1 MMTLS
6 QQIYKA
12 VSGKRPSCLL
22 TEGVEYTPAELIDY
36 LLHPRGV
43 EHALATGFPSMD
55 SSRTHR
61 DDLAGLPVTLLSDV
75 APSLL
80 SVSGGAYFI
89 AGAGDVTIY
98 ANGAEEGRNLSSS
111 DARGC
116 MRNIIARGNSVV
128 AIHADSSCDVQ
139 VQALDTAIIL

>member
-22 TEGVEYTPAELIDY
+22 TEGVEYTPAEHIDC
-36 LLHPRGV
+36 LLHPRGL

-55 SSRTHR
+55 LLEEHR

-75 APSLL
+75 ATSVL
-80 SVSGGAYFI
+80 SVSGGAYFV

-98 ANGAEEGRNLSSS
+98 VNGAEEGATSLLMMHG
-111 DARGC
+111 AKA
-116 MRNIIARGNSVV
+116 NIIARGNSVV

-139 VQALDTAIIL
+139 VQTLDTAIIL

>member
-22 TEGVEYTPAELIDY
+22 TEGVEYTPAELIDC
-36 LLHPRGV
+36 LLHPRGI
-43 EHALATGFPSMD
+43 EHALATGFPSMELLEE
-55 SSRTHR
+55 HR
-61 DDLAGLPVTLLSDV
+61 DDLAGLPVTLISDV
-75 APSLL
+75 ATSVL
-80 SVSGGAYFI
+80 SVSGGAYFV

-98 ANGAEEGRNLSSS
+98 VNGAEEGATSLLMMHG
-111 DARGC
+111 AKA
-116 MRNIIARGNSVV
+116 NIIARGNSVV

-139 VQALDTAIIL
+139 VQTLDTAIIL

>member
-12 VSGKRPSCLL
+12 VSVKRPSCLL

-36 LLHPRGV
+36 LLHPRGI
-43 EHALATGFPSMD
+43 EHALATGFPSMELLEEH
-55 SSRTHR
+55 S

-75 APSLL
+75 ATPVL
-80 SVSGGAYFI
+80 SVSGGAYLV

-98 ANGAEEGRNLSSS
+98 ANGAEEGATSLLLMHGVH
-111 DARGC
+111 A
-116 MRNIIARGNSVV
+116 NIIARGNSVV

-139 VQALDTAIIL
+139 VQTLDTAIIL

>member
-12 VSGKRPSCLL
+12 MSGKRPSCLL
-22 TEGVEYTPAELIDY
+22 TEGVEYTPAELIDC
-36 LLHPRGV
+36 LLHPRGI

-55 SSRTHR
+55 LLEEHR

-75 APSLL
+75 ATSVL
-80 SVSGGAYFI
+80 SVSGGAYFV

-98 ANGAEEGRNLSSS
+98 VNGAEEGATSLLMMHG
-111 DARGC
+111 AKA
-116 MRNIIARGNSVV
+116 NIIARGNSVV

-139 VQALDTAIIL
+139 VQTLDTAIIL

>member
-22 TEGVEYTPAELIDY
+22 TEGVEYTPAELIDC
-36 LLHPRGV
+36 LLHPRGI
-43 EHALATGFPSMD
+43 EHALATGFPSMELLEE
-55 SSRTHR
+55 HR
-61 DDLAGLPVTLLSDV
+61 DDLAGLPVTLLSVV
-75 APSLL
+75 ATSVL
-80 SVSGGAYFI
+80 SVSGGAYFV

-98 ANGAEEGRNLSSS
+98 VNGAEEGATSLLMMHG
-111 DARGC
+111 AKA
-116 MRNIIARGNSVV
+116 NIIARGNSVV

-139 VQALDTAIIL
+139 VQTLDTAIIL

>member
-43 EHALATGFPSMD
+43 EHALATGFPSMELLEE
-55 SSRTHR
+55 HR
-61 DDLAGLPVTLLSDV
+61 DDLSDV
-75 APSLL
+75 TPSLL
-80 SVSGGAYFI
+80 SVSGGAYLV

-98 ANGAEEGRNLSSS
+98 ANGAEEGATSLLLMHGVH
-111 DARGC
+111 A
-116 MRNIIARGNSVV
+116 NIIARGTSVV

-139 VQALDTAIIL
+139 VQTLDTAIIL

>member
-22 TEGVEYTPAELIDY
+22 TEGVEYTPAELIDC
-36 LLHPRGV
+36 LLHPRGI

-55 SSRTHR
+55 LLEEHR

-75 APSLL
+75 ATSVL
-80 SVSGGAYFI
+80 SVSGGAYFV

-98 ANGAEEGRNLSSS
+98 VNGAEEGATSLLMMHG
-111 DARGC
+111 AKA
-116 MRNIIARGNSVV
+116 NIIARGNSVV

-139 VQALDTAIIL
+139 VQTLDTAIIL